1 MATPYELSGR
11 RHQKARTRDALVAA
25 ARALLAEGTTPTVEE
40 AAVAAAVSRTTAYRY
55 FPNQRALV
63 GAAHPQI
70 DRASLLPDDPPADP
84 ARRLDLVLEG
94 TGRILLEWEPQ
105 LRASLRLSL
114 EPGADP
120 TGPVLRRGRV
130 IGWVSDGLAP
140 LAASH
145 PGIDVRRLAVAI
157 RAATGI
163 EAFVWLVD
171 VARVPRDEAVALLR
185 WTGTALLRAALDGD
199 PPR

>member
-1 MATPYELSGR
+1 
-11 RHQKARTRDALVAA
+11 
-25 ARALLAEGTTPTVEE
+25 
-40 AAVAAAVSRTTAYRY
+40 
-55 FPNQRALV
+55 
-63 GAAHPQI
+63 
-70 DRASLLPDDPPADP
+70 
-84 ARRLDLVLEG
+84 
-94 TGRILLEWEPQ
+94 
-105 LRASLRLSL
+105 
-114 EPGADP
+114 
-120 TGPVLRRGRV
+120 V
-130 IGWVSDGLAP
+130 IGWVSDALAP